1 MKYDFDGKSPEVGQN
16 VFIAENAAVI
26 GDVTLG
32 DGASVWFGA
41 TIRADDKHIEI
52 GDASNV
58 QDNAT
63 LHAGSKLG
71 CGVTVGHNAIVHGC
85 EICDDVLVGMGAIVL
100 DGAKIGECSIVG
112 AGALVTKNK
121 AFPPRS
127 LIMGSPA
134 SVERELTDDEVES
147 IRENAR
153 EYVNLSKKYMK

>member
-85 EICDDVLVGMGAIVL
+85 EICDDVLIGMGAIVL
-100 DGAKIGECSIVG
+100 DGAKIGQHSIVG
-112 AGALVTKNK
+112 AGALVTKGK
-121 AFPPRS
+121 VFPPRS
-127 LIMGSPA
+127 LIVGSPA
-134 SVERELTDDEVES
+134 TVKRELTDEDIAA
-147 IRENAR
+147 IRESSE
-153 EYVNLSKKYMK
+153 EYTDLAKKYMK